1 MLTPEYYDK
10 CTRQLIAL
18 YAELDNAIIS
28 DITRRLLK
36 TGEMTETAQW
46 QAKQLQESGMV
57 YDDIL
62 NEISRRTGTSQ
73 AEIKRIFEEAGVTA
87 TMNDNEFA
95 KAAGFKEIRTFSK
108 AALQTLNA
116 GYVKCAGDMNNL
128 TLTTANASQQLY
140 INAVNNAY
148 MQIMSGAFD
157 YNTAIRNAVRAAA
170 ADGAEVIYPS
180 GHRDKI
186 DVAVRRSVLTGVG
199 QTCRKLSEINAQ
211 DMGTDLMEITA
222 HAGARPSHAEWQ
234 GRIVSLSGRK
244 GYLSPKDIGYGTGD
258 GFGGW
263 NCRHDW
269 YPYFEGKSRRAYTDE
284 RLEALNA
291 KNIKYDGEMY
301 SEYEISQMQRKM
313 ERSIRQ
319 LKREAVAYDTG
330 IQNADNEE
338 LANKFTEDFT
348 DTSVRLKAE
357 ERKLKE
363 FLNETGQ
370 LPDSS
375 RVWSNGFDR
384 KVSQKAVV
392 ADKKAFVK
400 SMKEKGIKNP
410 PKSIA
415 EFEKMMYTNPKE
427 YYLMESYIKSVDSG
441 MLSPL
446 AGYEKYREYYE
457 RIENEVVGVTAAD
470 GTVIKSQSKHFLE
483 RVFGTVSDPSHGGV
497 KRSGVKLDDVIDCIK
512 NGKYISPKNPEK
524 IKSVVLA
531 TDKCLVSINP
541 ETGNLIQTTPQ

>member
-46 QAKQLQESGMV
+46 QAKQLKESGMV

-291 KNIKYDGEMY
+291 KNIKYDGELY

-313 ERSIRQ
+313 ERDIRAR
-319 LKREAVAYDTG
+319 KRELSAYQTAIETATNNKLLVDFKTDFNVSSVKLKN
-330 IQNADNEE
+330 QENE
-338 LANKFTEDFT
+338 LAN
-348 DTSVRLKAE
+348 
-357 ERKLKE
+357 
-363 FLNETGQ
+363 FLEETGE
-370 LPDSS
+370 LPDAS
-375 RVWSNGFDR
+375 RIWSNGFN
-384 KVSQKAVV
+384 KSLSQKAVWANRKSSEFQNLIGTVTCNGYTVSNISEHFAARSV
-392 ADKKAFVK
+392 ARNISVEDIRNALTNPLNIGKIRTDSKGRK
-400 SMKEKGIKNP
+400 SMEFIGNKARPQLNP
-410 PKSIA
+410 
-415 EFEKMMYTNPKE
+415 
-427 YYLMESYIKSVDSG
+427 D
-441 MLSPL
+441 
-446 AGYEKYREYYE
+446 
-457 RIENEVVGVTAAD
+457 
-470 GTVIKSQSKHFLE
+470 
-483 RVFGTVSDPSHGGV
+483 
-497 KRSGVKLDDVIDCIK
+497 
-512 NGKYISPKNPEK
+512 
-524 IKSVVLA
+524 
-531 TDKCLVSINP
+531 
-541 ETGNLIQTTPQ
+541 TGNLTTVWETGSKLRKKYGGDP

>member
-36 TGEMTETAQW
+36 TGEMAETAQW

-95 KAAGFKEIRTFSK
+95 KAAEFKEIRTFSK

-170 ADGAEVIYPS
+170 AEGAEVIYPS
-180 GHRDKI
+180 GHTDKL

-234 GRIVSLSGRK
+234 GKVVSLSGRK
-244 GYLSPKDIGYGTGD
+244 GYLSKSDIGYGTGD

-291 KNIKYDGEMY
+291 KNIKYDGELY

-384 KVSQKAVV
+384 NVSHKAVQAYTKVLTSKDFNDIIYLKETLPNYYVRAWYLAHDKKIPDLIDRSKSIEEQARQACELRNTFRTQARDLMADQAVRRELDKTDPNKTFEELLKSKMERKNMTREEAV
-392 ADKKAFVK
+392 ADILSTATK
-400 SMKEKGIKNP
+400 
-410 PKSIA
+410 
-415 EFEKMMYTNPKE
+415 TR
-427 YYLMESYIKSVDSG
+427 KSVNQ
-441 MLSPL
+441 
-446 AGYEKYREYYE
+446 KY
-457 RIENEVVGVTAAD
+457 G
-470 GTVIKSQSKHFLE
+470 LE
-483 RVFGTVSDPSHGGV
+483 
-497 KRSGVKLDDVIDCIK
+497 
-512 NGKYISPKNPEK
+512 
-524 IKSVVLA
+524 
-531 TDKCLVSINP
+531 
-541 ETGNLIQTTPQ
+541 